1 MIDAMV
7 DFLLQI
13 SQASWVFIVG
23 VVFASLAYLLQN
35 FTLKPYMKYK
45 ATVGDI
51 RSALRLYANILGSS
65 SAERKEEAR
74 NVYRQ
79 LSCDLDVAYSSI
91 GCKWL
96 LRPDLPK
103 NSNVEEAASA
113 LIGISN
119 TVEDSGNSAH
129 KDLRGYSNTVK
140 KALKISKGKDN
151 S

>member
-1 MIDAMV
+1 MSL
-7 DFLLQI
+7 FQI
-13 SQASWVFIVG
+13 SQDSWVFIIS
-23 VVFASLAYLLQN
+23 VVLASLAYLLQN
-35 FTLKPYMKYK
+35 FTLKPYIKYK
-45 ATVGDI
+45 ATVGNV
-51 RSALRLYANILGSS
+51 RSALRLYANVVDSS
-65 SAERKEEAR
+65 NAERKEEAR
-74 NVYRQ
+74 NAYRQ

-91 GCKWL
+91 GYKWL

-103 NSNVEEAASA
+103 TSMIEKAASA

-140 KALKISKGKDN
+140 NALKISKGKDN